1 MSSQNDNVDLTIL
14 LPTYNEALTI
24 QNMLEAIRTNIPDE
38 TMYEIIIVDD
48 DSPDGT
54 NEIANS
60 YFEKLENIIKHNV
73 HVRKNKR
80 GLSSAVIDGMKIA
93 SGKYVLVMD
102 SDFSHPPEMI
112 RKMYSKITSDDLD
125 IVIGSRYV
133 LGGKCLMKGKRL
145 IFSKY
150 GNLLIKHVLKINCNE
165 FTTSYRGFNLKKLN
179 SFHLNL
185 VTTKGYSFF
194 MGTVNEISKK
204 NFNIKEIP
212 IIFKDRSRGYSKIPK
227 IEILRTLKNLFLLK
241 VSNLIN

>member
-93 SGKYVLVMD
+93 CGKYVLVMD

-133 LGGKCLMKGKRL
+133 KGGKFEGWPFSRRFMSRL
-145 IFSKY
+145 A
-150 GNLLIKHVLKINCNE
+150 NLIPRFVLGIKVNDSMSGLFLIKKQLVDGISFKAIGYKILLEILVKTKSSKIYEIAYTCKNRKDGISKFNFSIINDYFLLLKI
-165 FTTSYRGFNLKKLN
+165 
-179 SFHLNL
+179 
-185 VTTKGYSFF
+185 
-194 MGTVNEISKK
+194 
-204 NFNIKEIP
+204 
-212 IIFKDRSRGYSKIPK
+212 
-227 IEILRTLKNLFLLK
+227 
-241 VSNLIN
+241 LINYNK

>member
-38 TMYEIIIVDD
+38 TIYEIIIVDD

-93 SGKYVLVMD
+93 CGKYVLVMD

-112 RKMYSKITSDDLD
+112 RKMYSKITNDDLAFPH
-125 IVIGSRYV
+125 
-133 LGGKCLMKGKRL
+133 C
-145 IFSKY
+145 
-150 GNLLIKHVLKINCNE
+150 
-165 FTTSYRGFNLKKLN
+165 
-179 SFHLNL
+179 
-185 VTTKGYSFF
+185 
-194 MGTVNEISKK
+194 
-204 NFNIKEIP
+204 
-212 IIFKDRSRGYSKIPK
+212 
-227 IEILRTLKNLFLLK
+227 FLLLAFVCFFK
-241 VSNLIN
+241 RAGELSVPTRFLRCPAGRIVR

>member
-24 QNMLEAIRTNIPDE
+24 QNMLEAIRINIPDD
-38 TMYEIIIVDD
+38 TIYEIIIVDD

-93 SGKYVLVMD
+93 CGKYVLVMD

-112 RKMYSKITSDDLD
+112 RKMYSKITNDDLD
-125 IVIGSRYV
+125 IVIGSRYIKGGKFEGWPFSRRFMSRLANFIPRFV
-133 LGGKCLMKGKRL
+133 LGIKVNDSMSGL
-145 IFSKY
+145 F
-150 GNLLIKHVLKINCNE
+150 LIKRQLVDGISFKAIGYKILLEILVKTKSSKIHEIAYTCKNRKDGISKFNFSIINDYFVLLKI
-165 FTTSYRGFNLKKLN
+165 
-179 SFHLNL
+179 
-185 VTTKGYSFF
+185 
-194 MGTVNEISKK
+194 
-204 NFNIKEIP
+204 
-212 IIFKDRSRGYSKIPK
+212 
-227 IEILRTLKNLFLLK
+227 
-241 VSNLIN
+241 LINYNK

>member
-24 QNMLEAIRTNIPDE
+24 QNMLEAIRINIPDD
-38 TMYEIIIVDD
+38 TIYEIIIVDD

-93 SGKYVLVMD
+93 CGKYVLVMD

-112 RKMYSKITSDDLD
+112 RKMYSKITNDDLD
-125 IVIGSRYV
+125 IVIGSRYIKGGKFEGWPFSRRFMSRLANFIPRFV
-133 LGGKCLMKGKRL
+133 LGIKVNDSMSGL
-145 IFSKY
+145 F
-150 GNLLIKHVLKINCNE
+150 LIKRQLVDGISFKAIGYKILLEILVKTKSSKIHEIAYTCKNRKDGISKFNFSIINDYFLLLKI
-165 FTTSYRGFNLKKLN
+165 
-179 SFHLNL
+179 
-185 VTTKGYSFF
+185 
-194 MGTVNEISKK
+194 
-204 NFNIKEIP
+204 
-212 IIFKDRSRGYSKIPK
+212 
-227 IEILRTLKNLFLLK
+227 
-241 VSNLIN
+241 LINYNK